1 MDYEE
6 DFDTLMWRSGLGG
19 TRTVEDR
26 QQAVRAIHDAASP
39 PREGTWMLPW
49 DARDDATALG
59 EQAAHTICGQQLVWV
74 QPRGAGLEW
83 RTADLEYVLERQGA
97 WWAIRACR
105 LDP

>member
-1 MDYEE
+1 
-6 DFDTLMWRSGLGG
+6 
-19 TRTVEDR
+19 
-26 QQAVRAIHDAASP
+26 
-39 PREGTWMLPW
+39 MLPW
-49 DARDDATALG
+49 D
-59 EQAAHTICGQQLVWV
+59 AHTICGQQLVWV